1 MRRAVSLL
9 TLFLLC
15 VTTLSAQQRA
25 TIRSVDRPRRPI
37 DTLATERTGIK
48 LVLYTD
54 NSYDYINEQVAEWEK
69 SEVFTSHWD
78 TINLFAYRDIEL
90 RHLPEEIECR
100 LVSQPG
106 DYHCPV
112 MGTIV
117 SRYGP
122 RGRRNHNGIDLGL
135 KTGEPIYAAFS
146 GRIRYARYNTG
157 GFGNLIIMRHPN
169 GLETYYAHLSR
180 INVKAGDWVVAGQ
193 VMGYGGNTGRSR
205 GPHLHFEVRYC
216 DQTFDPQHIIDFATG
231 NLRYGTFLLERSY
244 FNIRS
249 RATEGLEDD
258 DEGLIDPSQIAAG
271 ADSTS
276 ISEAI
281 LAEVERKDKEAAAKA
296 AEEAAAKYHTIRSG
310 DTLGGLAAKY
320 HTTISA
326 ICKLNGITTKTTLRI
341 GRKLRVK

>member
-37 DTLATERTGIK
+37 DTLATERAGIK

-193 VMGYGGNTGRSR
+193 VIGYGGNTGRSR

-320 HTTISA
+320 HTTVSA